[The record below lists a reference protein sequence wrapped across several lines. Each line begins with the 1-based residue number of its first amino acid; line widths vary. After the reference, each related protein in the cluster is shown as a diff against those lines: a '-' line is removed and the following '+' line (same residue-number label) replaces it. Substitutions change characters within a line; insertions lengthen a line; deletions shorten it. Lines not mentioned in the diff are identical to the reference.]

1 MVALAHLLRALRRFP
16 GRVLHRASQLLF
28 IRAARLLD
36 GPLEEIKQPVGIGG
50 EEIRIALE
58 LLPEGGRELLVGR
71 RVDVDRIA
79 GRAQKSLRRAV
90 HGADVLLCY
99 RPGGAGKRQLVG
111 EDAVFLEL
119 REEAHRVV
127 AGRRGLVEF
136 GTCRAVRSDVRSEG
150 LGPAGRLRTSTDGA
164 GHAIDIALKRGYAA
178 AAHLM
183 DCADTEV
190 AFTGDGFR
198 PP

>member
-1 MVALAHLLRALRRFP
+1 A
-16 GRVLHRASQLLF
+16 
-28 IRAARLLD
+28 
-36 GPLEEIKQPVGIGG
+36 
-50 EEIRIALE
+50 IRIALQ

-90 HGADVLLCY
+90 HGADVLLRY

-127 AGRRGLVEF
+127 AGRRGHDDV
-136 GTCRAVRSDVRSEG
+136 GTCRADLADVRSEV
-150 LGPAGRLRTSTDGA
+150 LSPERRASPS
-164 GHAIDIALKRGYAA
+164 KRGDAQAA
-178 AAHLM
+178 
-183 DCADTEV
+183 
-190 AFTGDGFR
+190 
-198 PP
+198 